1 MSFGGDADEAASA
14 ALYARC
20 RDTGINFFDCANVY
34 SGGRAEEI
42 LGRLMAPER
51 DDLVIT
57 TKVAGGI
64 GSGPNARG
72 TSRRHLTMQV
82 ENSLERL
89 GTDRIDIYF
98 LHHFHGDTAM
108 EETLRAL
115 DDLVVQGKVLYPAVS
130 NWSAWQIALALGMSE
145 MRGWARFACLQPM
158 YNLVKRQAEV
168 ELLPL
173 AQHQGMGVITYSPL
187 AGGLLTG
194 KYGAGKQPYGS
205 RLFSSEVYTRR
216 YAGEGYR
223 EVAGRFVK
231 YAKDCGTHP
240 ATLAV
245 AWAAGHPAVTAPIIG
260 ARNLEQLECSLA
272 AADLEITDEMR
283 REISALSP
291 RPSPA
296 TDRSEKAA

>member
-1 MSFGGDADEAASA
+1 M
-14 ALYARC
+14 
-20 RDTGINFFDCANVY
+20 
-34 SGGRAEEI
+34 
-42 LGRLMAPER
+42 
-51 DDLVIT
+51 
-57 TKVAGGI
+57 
-64 GSGPNARG
+64 
-72 TSRRHLTMQV
+72 
-82 ENSLERL
+82 
-89 GTDRIDIYF
+89 
-98 LHHFHGDTAM
+98 
-108 EETLRAL
+108 
-115 DDLVVQGKVLYPAVS
+115 
-130 NWSAWQIALALGMSE
+130 
-145 MRGWARFACLQPM
+145 
-158 YNLVKRQAEV
+158 

-173 AQHQGMGVITYSPL
+173 AQHQEMGVITYSPL

-194 KYGAGKQPYGS
+194 KYGAGKQPHGS

-283 REISALSP
+283 REISGLSP

-296 TDRSEKAA
+296 TDRSEEAA